1 MIRVKYD
8 AAAVVLVAAA
18 CCSADAMCQVAQAPA
33 TRPAAPAA
41 SQRPVPRTFTV
52 APLSFEGLYVRNQ
65 SFNVGGLSF
74 EGLYGQMLSGRS
86 FNVAPL
92 SFEGLYV
99 TPTGAAA
106 SAKQVAPTAIK
117 GVHK

>member
-8 AAAVVLVAAA
+8 AAAIVVAAIA
-18 CCSADAMCQVAQAPA
+18 CCSADAMAQVAQAPA
-33 TRPAAPAA
+33 ARPGAPAP
-41 SQRPVPRTFTV
+41 SQRPVPQTFTV

-65 SFNVGGLSF
+65 SFNVGALSF
-74 EGLYGQMLSGRS
+74 EGLYGQALSGRS

-99 TPTGAAA
+99 NPTGAAA
-106 SAKQVAPTAIK
+106 SARQAAPTAIK
-117 GVHK
+117 GVQK

>member
-1 MIRVKYD
+1 MIRVKYH
-8 AAAVVLVAAA
+8 AAAIVLAAVA
-18 CCSADAMCQVAQAPA
+18 CCSADAMGQLAQAPA
-33 TRPAAPAA
+33 TRPAAPAPA
-41 SQRPVPRTFTV
+41 QRPMPRTFTV

-65 SFNVGGLSF
+65 SFNVGALTF
-74 EGLYGQMLSGRS
+74 EGLYVQMLNKN
-86 FNVAPL
+86 FNVGPL

-99 TPTGAAA
+99 PPTGAAA

>member
-8 AAAVVLVAAA
+8 AAAIVLAAVA
-18 CCSADAMCQVAQAPA
+18 CCSADAMGQVAQAPA
-33 TRPAAPAA
+33 TRPPAPAA
-41 SQRPVPRTFTV
+41 SQRPMPRTFTV

-65 SFNVGGLSF
+65 SFNVGALSF
-74 EGLYGQMLSGRS
+74 EGLYVQMLSKN

-99 TPTGAAA
+99 SPTNPAA
-106 SAKQVAPTAIK
+106 SAKQVAPNAIK
-117 GVHK
+117 GVPK